1 MEIVMLIIAVVALVL
16 AGTAYW
22 RAGGQRDLE
31 TLREK
36 QKELS
41 EVLLLVVEEA
51 YEASRQTL
59 QQTTEGLRTLKAE
72 AIEGLEQEVERAT
85 QQLQALERRL
95 ADAMKAA
102 RDTTAAA
109 AHKAQRALRLRVQ
122 RLEARGSL
130 LYAKGCAVLANRWA
144 NKGEFLRAEK
154 RLDEATAL
162 LALAR
167 ETLRADHAYDE
178 QFEIVKRSLA
188 EATGA
193 VRAKAQDARQRIDNV
208 LAETN
213 KLLGALELDETK
225 AG

>member
-1 MEIVMLIIAVVALVL
+1 MENAAIIIAIIGLIL
-16 AGTAYW
+16 AGMAYW

-31 TLREK
+31 MLREK
-36 QKELS
+36 QTELG
-41 EVLLLVVEEA
+41 EVLLFAIEEA
-51 YEASRQTL
+51 YEASRQSL
-59 QQTTEGLRTLKAE
+59 QQTAEGLRNLKAE

-95 ADAMKAA
+95 AETTKTA
-102 RDTTAAA
+102 RDTTAAL
-109 AHKAQRALRLRVQ
+109 AHKAERALRLRVH

-144 NKGEFLRAEK
+144 NQGEFLRAEK

-178 QFEIVKRSLA
+178 QFETVKHSLA

-213 KLLGALELDETK
+213 KLLRALESDETN